1 MSGPQSPQRRA
12 GRSQPLGGGDGDGG
26 LNSGFINGAQLF
38 GEWRQDVND
47 QLDNTARILQQV
59 QLGMER
65 MNQNWAEHDRRIGA
79 LEDRPREAREA
90 RLGERNLTAQLW
102 LVGCGLLTVL
112 AYLLPHL
119 SFH

>member
-1 MSGPQSPQRRA
+1 MSGPHPPQQRRA
-12 GRSQPLGGGDGDGG
+12 GRSQPLT
-26 LNSGFINGAQLF
+26 SGASSLTGFNAVSF
-38 GEWRQDVND
+38 EEWRTDTD
-47 QLDNTARILQQV
+47 DRMDRHDTALQKTALIL
-59 QLGMER
+59 ER
-65 MNQNWAEHDRRIGA
+65 LTNRFDEHDRRINA
-79 LEDRPREAREA
+79 LEERPREAREA